1 MLYEKRKRKKK
12 RKEKKFLAADKYAHM
27 KKPSKLMKIKTQTMT
42 NNNRRK

>member
-1 MLYEKRKRKKK
+1 MKKEKEK

-27 KKPSKLMKIKTQTMT
+27 KKPSKLMKITTQTMT